1 MTVVD
6 SSYSD
11 STHGGQSSWVCYL
24 SPCCD
29 KVPDVE
35 FKERG
40 KFVVAHSLEDAV
52 VMVEKAWQQGHELL
66 DTLRL

>member
-1 MTVVD
+1 MTASMVARV
-6 SSYSD
+6 
-11 STHGGQSSWVCYL
+11 TGFVT
-24 SPCCD
+24 CCD

-40 KFVVAHSLEDAV
+40 KFVARSKEDAV